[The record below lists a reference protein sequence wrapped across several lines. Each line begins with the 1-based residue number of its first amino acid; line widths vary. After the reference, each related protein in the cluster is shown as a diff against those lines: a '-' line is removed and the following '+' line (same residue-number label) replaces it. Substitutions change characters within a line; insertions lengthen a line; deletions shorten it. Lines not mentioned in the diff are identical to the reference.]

1 LARADRALPVADVH
15 VSEGLAHEEWKVTM
29 TTFDQRERAF
39 EGKFAQDEELKFRA
53 NARRNRFLGLWAA
66 SKLGLLGPEAESYAK
81 ALVTTDVD
89 MPGSDSVFEKVST
102 DFKSK
107 GIVEPSD
114 EIRRLME
121 EFTTQALA
129 EIQAGK

>member
-1 LARADRALPVADVH
+1 
-15 VSEGLAHEEWKVTM
+15 M

-89 MPGSDSVFEKVST
+89 MPGSDSVFEKVSG

-107 GIVEPSD
+107 GIAERSD

>member
-1 LARADRALPVADVH
+1 
-15 VSEGLAHEEWKVTM
+15 M

-39 EGKFAQDEELKFRA
+39 EKKFAQDEELKFRA

-66 SKLGLLGPEAESYAK
+66 RKLGLLGPEAESYAR
-81 ALVTTDVD
+81 ALVTIEVD
-89 MPGSDSVFEKVST
+89 NPGCDSVFEKVSG
-102 DFKSK
+102 DLQNE
-107 GIVEPSD
+107 GITESSY

-121 EFTTQALA
+121 EFTTRALA

>member
-1 LARADRALPVADVH
+1 
-15 VSEGLAHEEWKVTM
+15 M

-39 EGKFAQDEELKFRA
+39 EKKFAQDEELKFKA

-66 SKLGLLGPEAESYAK
+66 KKLGLPGPEAESYAK
-81 ALVTTDVD
+81 ALVTTEVD
-89 MPGSDSVFEKVST
+89 NPGCDSVFEKVCA
-102 DFKSK
+102 DLKHE
-107 GIVEPSD
+107 GITEPTQ

-129 EIQAGK
+129 EIQAGR

>member
-1 LARADRALPVADVH
+1 
-15 VSEGLAHEEWKVTM
+15 M
-29 TTFDQRERAF
+29 TTFDRRERAF
-39 EGKFAQDEELKFRA
+39 EQKFAQDEELRFRA

-66 SKLGLLGPEAESYAK
+66 KKLGLFGPEAESYAK

-89 MPGSDSVFEKVST
+89 KPDSDSVFEKVSA
-102 DFKSK
+102 DLKNK
-107 GIVEPSD
+107 GIAEGSE

-121 EFTTQALA
+121 ELTTRALA